1 MTIKRHF
8 LAPIFIFSLAA
19 CVLTPVDQPNV
30 ESIPRTP
37 ALEFRLPITVAKRAQ
52 KISQYKDL
60 ATGKKW
66 RSREALGAARLE
78 THLQGRKV
86 TPGKNTSV
94 DWVDQK
100 LGDLSFKG
108 PLVDD
113 TNYDGVLE
121 PLEHF
126 DLEAI
131 KRAIQRDLENNTETS
146 ILVVDTLGL
155 SDGEVRFL
163 EGEIR
168 QLANPFKKIILL
180 MREKEMKTLIGSK
193 PPGHFSPFAE
203 YSPGF

>member
-1 MTIKRHF
+1 MTLNLRF
-8 LAPIFIFSLAA
+8 LTPVLIFSLASCA
-19 CVLTPVDQPNV
+19 LAPVQPPIAALV
-30 ESIPRTP
+30 PDRSP
-37 ALEFRLPITVAKRAQ
+37 ALEFRLPLTVAKRAQ

-60 ATGKKW
+60 ATGQKW

-100 LGDLSFKG
+100 LGDLSLKG

-113 TNYDGVLE
+113 TNYDGILE

-131 KRAIQRDLENNTETS
+131 KKAIQRDLQDNTETS
-146 ILVVDTLGL
+146 VLVVDTLGL

-163 EGEIR
+163 ESEIIK
-168 QLANPFKKIILL
+168 LTNPFKKIILL
-180 MREKEMKTLIGSK
+180 MREKEMKSIASQK
-193 PPGHFSPFAE
+193 PIGHFSPVAE
-203 YSPGF
+203 YH